1 MFFGKDEASPVGK
14 VLSRSEIEKLQKSYL
29 NEKPEQTQRDVETIR
44 QWILSQPHLGPNAR
58 SGIRNRWGVMKS
70 APGLSNFRKNE
81 NKFSTNA
88 QSRSVVL
95 DVVLGPPRLVR
106 YT

>member
-29 NEKPEQTQRDVETIR
+29 KEKPEQTQRDVETIR

-58 SGIRNRWGVMKS
+58 SGIRNRGGS
-70 APGLSNFRKNE
+70 
-81 NKFSTNA
+81 
-88 QSRSVVL
+88 
-95 DVVLGPPRLVR
+95 
-106 YT
+106 

>member
-58 SGIRNRWGVMKS
+58 SGIRNRGLGRG
-70 APGLSNFRKNE
+70 APGPIQFSEQRKQVF
-81 NKFSTNA
+81 NKGTIK
-88 QSRSVVL
+88 
-95 DVVLGPPRLVR
+95 VR
-106 YT
+106 WS

>member
-1 MFFGKDEASPVGK
+1 MFFGKDEDSPVGK

-58 SGIRNRWGVMKS
+58 SGIRNRGVMKGG
-70 APGLSNFRKNE
+70 PGLSSFRNNE
-81 NKFSTNA
+81 NKFFRNSIFPTRGLLICLPGK
-88 QSRSVVL
+88 SLSF
-95 DVVLGPPRLVR
+95 
-106 YT
+106 